1 VIGVVRVRILFKA
14 TMSRLRHYCSDVS
27 SRRKRETCTDPNN
40 EPLQHLN
47 KELMMDAL
55 NARRDDI
62 EQVRCSSIFKVVF
75 GVFWLLQHPKLS
87 IRTNCFYCSVSVGV

>member
-1 VIGVVRVRILFKA
+1 LRVGRQVIGVVRVRILFKA

-27 SRRKRETCTDPNN
+27 SRQKRETCTDPNN

-55 NARRDDI
+55 NAGRDDI

-75 GVFWLLQHPKLS
+75 GVF
-87 IRTNCFYCSVSVGV
+87 